1 MTETKTASKARGDA
15 GQAEAQS
22 KYDEAAARGYFG
34 AVPAG
39 PPNSA
44 YSMESG
50 PESPSPL
57 DQHIALHDA
66 KGDEMRASTADG
78 AKEAK

>member
-1 MTETKTASKARGDA
+1 MTESKAASKARGDA
-15 GQAEAQS
+15 GQAEMQS
-22 KYDEAAARGYFG
+22 KYDEAAAKGYVG

-57 DQHIALHDA
+57 DQHIALHDT
-66 KGDEMRASTADG
+66 KGDEMRASTAQ
-78 AKEAK
+78 EAK